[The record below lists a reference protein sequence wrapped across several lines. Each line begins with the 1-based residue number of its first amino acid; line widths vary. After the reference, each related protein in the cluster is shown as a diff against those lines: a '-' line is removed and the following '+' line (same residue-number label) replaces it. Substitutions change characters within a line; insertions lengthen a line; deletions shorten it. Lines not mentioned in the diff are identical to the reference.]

1 MKNKVSLKELIGSQ
15 IIIAILIAAYYW
27 CWARNDW
34 HGYYTSIQN
43 TIGIFAFFFFVSQ
56 SIRMAKYKKEV
67 TDEMAI
73 TNLRRCDSIC
83 LKITIALIV
92 CIGFLAAIL
101 RFSISSEIIGYMIMG
116 VIVCISIIRV
126 ILFCVMDKEGIKKWN

>member
-1 MKNKVSLKELIGSQ
+1 MKNKVTLKELLGTH
-15 IIIAILIAAYYW
+15 IIIAILIAIYYW

-34 HGYYTSIQN
+34 QGYYGSIQN
-43 TIGIFAFFFFVSQ
+43 TIAIFAFFLFVSI

-67 TDEMAI
+67 NDEMAI
-73 TNLRRCDSIC
+73 TNLRKCDSIC

-101 RFSISSEIIGYMIMG
+101 RFSISSEIIGYMLMG
-116 VIVCISIIRV
+116 VLVCISIIRV
-126 ILFCVMDKEGIKKWN
+126 VLFCIIDRKGI